1 MMMVLMSI
9 LVGTILILIII
20 WPSAQKCMLR
30 ALLCCR
36 PSDKKLQGIIINRMD
51 SGRQRNLKISLMIT
65 CSIGF
70 LILVSSGSW
79 TILGYFDYL
88 WRWFRASDMG
98 LQFFNYDNYLN
109 EIPMS
114 RFLDQYT
121 QGENPAI
128 VSYFF

>member
-1 MMMVLMSI
+1 
-9 LVGTILILIII
+9 
-20 WPSAQKCMLR
+20 
-30 ALLCCR
+30 
-36 PSDKKLQGIIINRMD
+36 MD

-121 QGENPAI
+121 QGENPA
-128 VSYFF
+128 VESYFF